1 MSWIVFSYS
10 LSSGVASSSR
20 VGLWRRLQ
28 RLGAIGVK
36 NGLYVLPDR
45 EDCMESFQWLAQE
58 VQQAKGDAMV
68 MRVERFE
75 GMADSE
81 LIEHFRTASQEKY
94 EKIEAEVHAL
104 EKSLRSKAKA
114 ANVGY
119 VKKTLEKLYRQY
131 AEVNRRDFFDS
142 PYGLKVKSELQRVE
156 QGLSPSKPSAQM
168 LASTEIDSYR
178 DRHWVTRPR
187 PHVDRLACAWLIR
200 RFINA
205 KAEIR
210 YSNQPRPNEVGF
222 DMRGGEFG
230 HEGNLCAFELMM
242 VRFGFSDP
250 ALQTIA
256 EIVHEIDLRDGRYA
270 RPEAVGIDAILKGW
284 RHEGLSDQELESH
297 GIALFQGL
305 YAALS

>member
-1 MSWIVFSYS
+1 
-10 LSSGVASSSR
+10 
-20 VGLWRRLQ
+20 
-28 RLGAIGVK
+28 
-36 NGLYVLPDR
+36 
-45 EDCMESFQWLAQE
+45 MESFQWLAQE
-58 VQQAKGDAMV
+58 VQQAEGDAMV

-81 LIEHFRTASQEKY
+81 LIEHFRTATQEKY
-94 EKIEAEVHAL
+94 EKLEGEVHAL
-104 EKSLRSKAKA
+104 EKSLHSKAKA

-142 PYGLKVKSELQRVE
+142 SYGLKVKSELQRVE
-156 QGLSPSKPSAQM
+156 QGLSPSKSSAQM
-168 LASTEIDSYR
+168 LASTEMNAYR
-178 DRHWVTRPR
+178 DRPWVTRPR

-210 YSNQPRPNEVGF
+210 YSNQPKPNEVRF

-284 RHEGLSDQELESH
+284 RHEGQSDQELESH
-297 GIALFQGL
+297 GIALFRGL